1 MAIFISPSY
10 ADPDLPLTLQNAIR
24 QSSGAVH
31 LTFGIC
37 EQVTGYV
44 KAFMVGR
51 SLPAHVKATFVLY
64 GEGLI
69 GVGGARAAIERMYDG
84 EEYMLMIDAGSV
96 CFGGI
101 AHVAIGT
108 PSPRS
113 KRNPCRGR
121 QSRWPPWPPSS

>member
-1 MAIFISPSY
+1 
-10 ADPDLPLTLQNAIR
+10 
-24 QSSGAVH
+24 
-31 LTFGIC
+31 
-37 EQVTGYV
+37 
-44 KAFMVGR
+44 MVGR

-64 GEGLI
+64 GEGSI

-108 PSPRS
+108 PNPSS
-113 KRNPCRGR
+113 KRNRAGFHRAKGR
-121 QSRWPPWPPSS
+121 SPTGERVLGDVPARLAQAGAIQGENSHNPRHQPGGAVPRLRARESTGQRPV